1 MDSNDKWAQIHANR
15 DNTLSTNI
23 ISLPHSRYLDAYEK
37 YYFLGEEEDDDSNL
51 FYDEEDQRTR
61 RQRALRV
68 VQSVPS
74 TYNEGQH
81 RIAGGELLQI
91 AISGL
96 KICLSKE
103 EIVL

>member
-1 MDSNDKWAQIHANR
+1 MSKFIFFP
-15 DNTLSTNI
+15 
-23 ISLPHSRYLDAYEK
+23 PHTRYLDAYEK

-91 AISGL
+91 AISDL
-96 KICLSKE
+96 WSKNMFVE
-103 EIVL
+103 

>member
-1 MDSNDKWAQIHANR
+1 MNPKLAK
-15 DNTLSTNI
+15 LSFFCLHN
-23 ISLPHSRYLDAYEK
+23 RYLNAYEK

-91 AISGL
+91 AISDL
-96 KICLSKE
+96 WSKNMF
-103 EIVL
+103 VK

>member
-1 MDSNDKWAQIHANR
+1 MRKSVIFALHI
-15 DNTLSTNI
+15 
-23 ISLPHSRYLDAYEK
+23 RYLDAYEK

-61 RQRALRV
+61 RQRALRI

-81 RIAGGELLQI
+81 RIAGGTLF
-91 AISGL
+91 SDL
-96 KICLSKE
+96 KICLSNDEDSGTEKE
-103 EIVL
+103 LGLYPCSP

>member
-1 MDSNDKWAQIHANR
+1 M
-15 DNTLSTNI
+15 STFV
-23 ISLPHSRYLDAYEK
+23 ISPLHPRYLDAYEK

-51 FYDEEDQRTR
+51 FYDEEDQRQR

-81 RIAGGELLQI
+81 RIAGGDWRQM
-91 AISGL
+91 AIVYLWSKNIFCPTERKCHRKGTLGL
-96 KICLSKE
+96 
-103 EIVL
+103 

>member
-1 MDSNDKWAQIHANR
+1 MRKSVIFALHI
-15 DNTLSTNI
+15 
-23 ISLPHSRYLDAYEK
+23 RYLDAYEK

-61 RQRALRV
+61 RQRALRI

-81 RIAGGELLQI
+81 RIAGGTLF
-91 AISGL
+91 SDL
-96 KICLSKE
+96 KICQMMR
-103 EIVL
+103 IVVRKRN

>member
-1 MDSNDKWAQIHANR
+1 MIIRRKNIKQEAQDHKKYLL
-15 DNTLSTNI
+15 LST
-23 ISLPHSRYLDAYEK
+23 RYLDAYEK

-81 RIAGGELLQI
+81 RIAGGQLLRI
-91 AISGL
+91 AIFGL

>member
-1 MDSNDKWAQIHANR
+1 MSK
-15 DNTLSTNI
+15 SI
-23 ISLPHSRYLDAYEK
+23 IFPPHRYLDAYEK

-81 RIAGGELLQI
+81 RIAGGNCCRL
-91 AISGL
+91 
-96 KICLSKE
+96 
-103 EIVL
+103 

>member
-1 MDSNDKWAQIHANR
+1 MILMSKG
-15 DNTLSTNI
+15 I
-23 ISLPHSRYLDAYEK
+23 IIPPHIRYLDAYEK

-81 RIAGGELLQI
+81 RIAGGKSLQI
-91 AISGL
+91 VIIDL
-96 KICLSKE
+96 WSKNMFVE
-103 EIVL
+103 